1 MAPWEY
7 DIKSVHYGEWDK
19 TKEDLNNLG
28 IDGWELIRFS
38 EDIDETGMIKAFFKR
53 PLDCLEV

>member
-19 TKEDLNNLG
+19 TKEDLNKLG

-38 EDIDETGMIKAFFKR
+38 EDIDEAGMIKAFFKR
-53 PLDCLEV
+53 PLDCLEI

>member
-19 TKEDLNNLG
+19 TKEDLNKLG